1 MVESD
6 IDWII
11 NKLEEQRKEIEELNK
26 ALDIYVEED
35 IK

>member
-6 IDWII
+6 IDWLI